1 MYRRLQHRHSR
12 ISRFDLQNKVQI
24 SAQTK
29 AGEYEYLLLYIV
41 VECFYGCDCQS

>member
-29 AGEYEYLLLYIV
+29 AGEEAYFFLRT
-41 VECFYGCDCQS
+41 